1 MAAAETA
8 RLIASLELRDK
19 LSSGVKTAQTS
30 LGKFESRWD
39 KVSSKLKTGLVV
51 GGIGAAA
58 FIGKQVSVGLQSLAD
73 LESAVSSVD
82 GAIAQ
87 VGPTWTTTG
96 SQIAEAANRIEANVG
111 AAFDD
116 KDIVSATE
124 TLIRYGK
131 VTEKN
136 LEPAMEVMTDL
147 AARTGSVDSAAQ
159 LLAKALADPAKAA
172 GKLARSGVVLT
183 KAQQDTIEAMVE
195 ANDMAGAQAYLLS
208 ELEKTTKG
216 AAAASQGPYKRSQM
230 VLADTMEDAQR
241 AIAEGF
247 LPVIERVR
255 DILQKGLADKNTVQ
269 GIRDFGKSL
278 ASGLDSL
285 IDIATGLPWQTIGD
299 SLRLAGTGAKA
310 VLDAFTS
317 LPPWLQTAV
326 LTGWGLN
333 KLSGGLIGELGKGLI
348 KGVLGMTAGVVN
360 INAGAVRGGGLP
372 AAGAAGGV
380 GAATLLAGAAVTA
393 AAVAAVAVVQQE
405 ISKRSSEQARAIEA
419 QTTRWLAQ
427 SPSREDLVNGLNGV
441 KQGITDIRSNPLL
454 TLVQGDTLNSLQAM
468 EGNITRQIAEIDRLR
483 EQANRT
489 KDDTVAAQNRT
500 RDAALETKR
509 ETSRGT
515 SVVSSNVRNVAPP
528 IVGAIRANR
537 PIVTTNVNV
546 NVSASQVTKSVTVQ
560 ERVGNGNGSSGGGS
574 GHNGPTPV

>member
-19 LSSGVKTAQTS
+19 LSAGVKGAQTS

-39 KVSSKLKTGLVV
+39 KVSSKLKAGLVV
-51 GGIGAAA
+51 GGVGAAA

-73 LESAVSSVD
+73 LESAVSAVD

-96 SQIAEAANRIEANVG
+96 TEIAAAANRIEANVG

-136 LEPAMEVMTDL
+136 LEPAMQVMTDL

-183 KAQQDTIEAMVE
+183 KSQQDTIKAMVE
-195 ANDMAGAQAYLLS
+195 ANDMAGAQAYLLA

-255 DILQKGLADKNTVQ
+255 DILQKGLADPNTLQ

-285 IDIATGLPWQTIGD
+285 IDIATGLPWKTIGD

-360 INAGAVRGGGLP
+360 INAGVVKGGGLP
-372 AAGAAGGV
+372 VGGAAGGAAGI
-380 GAATLLAGAAVTA
+380 GAGTLLAGAAITA

-405 ISKRSSEQARAIEA
+405 ISKRSSEQAAAIQS
-419 QTTRWLAQ
+419 QTTQWLAH
-427 SPSREDLVNGLNGV
+427 SPSRDELVSGLGGV
-441 KQGITDIRSNPLL
+441 RQGIERITSNPLL
-454 TLVQGDTLNSLQAM
+454 TLVQGDALSTLQTM

-509 ETSRGT
+509 EAGRGLAIT
-515 SVVSSNVRNVAPP
+515 ASATRGVAPP

-537 PIVTTNVNV
+537 PIITTNVY
-546 NVSASQVTKSVTVQ
+546 VSGNAVTKTQTSSKRT
-560 ERVGNGNGSSGGGS
+560 GSSGS
-574 GHNGPTPV
+574 SRATDSNASRHE

>member
-19 LSSGVKTAQTS
+19 LSAGVKGAQTS

-39 KVSSKLKTGLVV
+39 KVSSKLKAGLVV
-51 GGIGAAA
+51 GGVGAAA

-96 SQIAEAANRIEANVG
+96 TEIAAAANRIEANVG

-183 KAQQDTIEAMVE
+183 KAQQDTIKAMVE
-195 ANDMAGAQAYLLS
+195 ANDMAGAQAYLLA

-255 DILQKGLADKNTVQ
+255 DILQKGLADPNTLQ

-285 IDIATGLPWQTIGD
+285 IDIATGLPWKTIGD

-360 INAGAVRGGGLP
+360 INAGVVKGGGLP
-372 AAGAAGGV
+372 VGGAAGGAAGI
-380 GAATLLAGAAVTA
+380 GAGTLLAGAAITA

-405 ISKRSSEQARAIEA
+405 ISKRSSEQAAAIQS
-419 QTTRWLAQ
+419 QTTQWLAH
-427 SPSREDLVNGLNGV
+427 SPSRDELVSGLGGV
-441 KQGITDIRSNPLL
+441 RQGIERITSNPLL
-454 TLVQGDTLNSLQAM
+454 TLVQGDALSTLQTM

-509 ETSRGT
+509 EAGRGLAIT
-515 SVVSSNVRNVAPP
+515 ASATRGVAPP

-537 PIVTTNVNV
+537 PIITTNVY
-546 NVSASQVTKSVTVQ
+546 VSGNAVTKTQTSSKRT
-560 ERVGNGNGSSGGGS
+560 GSSGS
-574 GHNGPTPV
+574 SRATDSNASRHE